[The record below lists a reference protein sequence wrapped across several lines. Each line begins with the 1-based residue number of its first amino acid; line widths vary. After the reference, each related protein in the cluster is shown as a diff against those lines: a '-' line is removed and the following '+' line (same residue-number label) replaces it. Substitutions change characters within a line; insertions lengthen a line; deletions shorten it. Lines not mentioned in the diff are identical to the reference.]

1 MGPILPE
8 PAGHMNSRS
17 SGDMPISPRQ
27 ARFREKTA
35 NRVQPEVS
43 ALLPDAQGPAAHADR
58 PERLKSDQ
66 SGRFWPI
73 GRRYRALAIRDSAG
87 YVRRTASGENDL
99 SQTDSFIEEVTE
111 AVRRDRLFRLA
122 RKYGWILALAIIL
135 VVGGAAFVEWQKSR
149 QTAAAQALG
158 DRILASL
165 KIENGEARATAL
177 ADIGD
182 SGAAGA
188 LADMLAAA
196 EFANSDPKRAGEILE
211 KAAALPDLP
220 QVYRDAAILKATMI
234 RNYLMSD
241 DKIARLEPLATPGA
255 PLRLLALEQ
264 IALVQVEQG
273 KKDAALA
280 TLQSIIEDADAS
292 PAERQRAQQTVLVL
306 GGDPEGA

>member
-1 MGPILPE
+1 M
-8 PAGHMNSRS
+8 
-17 SGDMPISPRQ
+17 
-27 ARFREKTA
+27 
-35 NRVQPEVS
+35 
-43 ALLPDAQGPAAHADR
+43 
-58 PERLKSDQ
+58 
-66 SGRFWPI
+66 
-73 GRRYRALAIRDSAG
+73 
-87 YVRRTASGENDL
+87 

-122 RKYGWILALAIIL
+122 RKYGWIFVLAVIL
-135 VVGGAAFVEWQKSR
+135 IVGGAAFVEWQKSR
-149 QTAAAQALG
+149 ETAAAQALG
-158 DRILASL
+158 DRILSSL

-177 ADIGD
+177 ADID
-182 SGAAGA
+182 DAGAAGA
-188 LADMLAAA
+188 LTDMLAAA

-241 DKIARLEPLATPGA
+241 EKIVRLEPLATPGA

-273 KKDAALA
+273 KTDAALA